1 VSKEIKVG
9 ILTVV
14 GILVFVFGYKYLSG
28 SKIFKK
34 ENTYYA
40 VYESV
45 EGLFPS
51 NPVSINGY
59 QVGRVASIDL
69 IITGV
74 GTSKALVTYAIND
87 DIDIPKG
94 SSAMIY
100 QADLLGEKSVK
111 FVLLPN
117 TQNYQ
122 DGDTIASSTQLGMV
136 DKLAASITPLIGH
149 IDSLVVGL
157 NSLVDK
163 NNKDNL
169 QAIIHNLN
177 EVTAGLPK
185 IANGIDG
192 LVNDKSS
199 SLNQTLG
206 NLESFTVNLNQ
217 NNKQINKVIGN
228 LANFTDT
235 LNQTELKATI
245 LSAKMALDQVN
256 DLLDKVN
263 NGDGTLTHLV
273 KDKKLYDNL
282 QLASNNL
289 NLLLEDFK
297 ANPNRYVHLSL
308 LKIDRTVKTEKLAK
322 DQKKASTSPAK

>member
-1 VSKEIKVG
+1 MSKEIKVG
-9 ILTVV
+9 ILTVIGV
-14 GILVFVFGYKYLSG
+14 LIFIFGYKYLSG
-28 SKIFKK
+28 AKIFKK

-51 NPVSINGY
+51 NPVSVNGY
-59 QVGRVASIDL
+59 QVGRVTSINL

-87 DIDIPKG
+87 DISIPVG
-94 SSAMIY
+94 SSAVIY

-111 FVLLPN
+111 FLMAPN
-117 TQNYQ
+117 TQNYK
-122 DGDTIASSTQLGMV
+122 DGDTILSTTQLGMV

-149 IDSLVVGL
+149 IDSLVLGL

-169 QAIIHNLN
+169 QAIVHNLN
-177 EVTAGLPK
+177 EVSAGLPR

-192 LVNDKSS
+192 LVNDKNSN
-199 SLNQTLG
+199 LNKTLG
-206 NLESFTVNLNQ
+206 NLENFTGNLNE
-217 NNKQINKVIGN
+217 NNQKIDKIISN
-228 LANFTDT
+228 LVHFTDT
-235 LNQTELKATI
+235 LNQTDIKQTVNE
-245 LSAKMALDQVN
+245 AKIALN
-256 DLLDKVN
+256 EINTLLDKIN
-263 NGDGTLTHLV
+263 NGDGTISNLV
-273 KDKKLYDNL
+273 NDKKLYENL
-282 QLASNNL
+282 KAASNNL

-308 LKIDRTVKTEKLAK
+308 LKIDRTVKTEKLEN
-322 DQKKASTSPAK
+322 DQKKKKTGN

>member
-1 VSKEIKVG
+1 MSKEIKVG
-9 ILTVV
+9 ILTVI
-14 GILVFVFGYKYLSG
+14 GILIFIFGYKYLSG
-28 SKIFKK
+28 AKIFKK

-51 NPVSINGY
+51 NPVSVNGY
-59 QVGRVASIDL
+59 QVGRVTSINL

-87 DIDIPKG
+87 DISIPVG
-94 SSAMIY
+94 SSAVIY

-111 FVLLPN
+111 FLMAPN
-117 TQNYQ
+117 TQNYK
-122 DGDTIASSTQLGMV
+122 DGDTILSTTQLGMV

-149 IDSLVVGL
+149 IDSLVLGL

-169 QAIIHNLN
+169 QAIVHNLN
-177 EVTAGLPK
+177 EVSAGLPR

-192 LVNDKSS
+192 LVNDKNSN
-199 SLNQTLG
+199 LNKTLG
-206 NLESFTVNLNQ
+206 NLENFTGNLNE
-217 NNKQINKVIGN
+217 NNQKIDKIISN
-228 LANFTDT
+228 LVHFTDT
-235 LNQTELKATI
+235 LNQTDIKQTVNE
-245 LSAKMALDQVN
+245 AKIALN
-256 DLLDKVN
+256 EINTLLDKIN
-263 NGDGTLTHLV
+263 NGDGTISNLV
-273 KDKKLYDNL
+273 NDKKLYENL
-282 QLASNNL
+282 KAASNNL

-308 LKIDRTVKTEKLAK
+308 LKIDRTVKTEKLEN
-322 DQKKASTSPAK
+322 DQKKKKTGN

>member
-9 ILTVV
+9 ILTVI
-14 GILVFVFGYKYLSG
+14 GILIFIFGYKYLSG
-28 SKIFKK
+28 AKIFKK

-51 NPVSINGY
+51 NPVSVNGY
-59 QVGRVASIDL
+59 QVGRVTSINL

-87 DIDIPKG
+87 DISIPVG
-94 SSAMIY
+94 SSAVIY

-111 FVLLPN
+111 FLMAPN
-117 TQNYQ
+117 TQNYK
-122 DGDTIASSTQLGMV
+122 DGDTILSTTQLGMV

-149 IDSLVVGL
+149 IDSLVLGL

-169 QAIIHNLN
+169 QAIVHNLN
-177 EVTAGLPK
+177 EVSAGLPR

-192 LVNDKSS
+192 LVNDKNSN
-199 SLNQTLG
+199 LNKTLG
-206 NLESFTVNLNQ
+206 NLENFTGNLNE
-217 NNKQINKVIGN
+217 NNQKIDKIISN
-228 LANFTDT
+228 LVHFTDT
-235 LNQTELKATI
+235 LNQTDIKQTVNE
-245 LSAKMALDQVN
+245 AKIALN
-256 DLLDKVN
+256 EINTLLDKIN
-263 NGDGTLTHLV
+263 NGDGTISNLV
-273 KDKKLYDNL
+273 NDKKLYENL
-282 QLASNNL
+282 KAASNNL

-308 LKIDRTVKTEKLAK
+308 LKIDRTVKTEKLEN
-322 DQKKASTSPAK
+322 DQKKKKTGN